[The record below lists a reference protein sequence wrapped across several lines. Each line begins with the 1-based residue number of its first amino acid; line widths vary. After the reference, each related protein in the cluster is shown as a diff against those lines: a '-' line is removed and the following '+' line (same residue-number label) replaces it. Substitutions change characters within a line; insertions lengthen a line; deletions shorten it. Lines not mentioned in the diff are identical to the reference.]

1 LDKNHPFHCLGGG
14 ALKLQTQPLDRFAKN
29 IGLLYREWESWEYQP
44 NTGGSG
50 GPYRIGFCIRQWMI
64 KQLTTMRK
72 FYPIRFLF
80 FLLLFS
86 SQLLTVASAQ
96 FSKHIIWLKNKGNNS
111 YTLSN
116 ASSYLSARS
125 IARRTR
131 YSIQV
136 DSTDL
141 PVSPAYVAAIRAIP
155 GVTLLNVSKWLNA
168 LCIQTTS
175 PVALTTIQNLPFVQQ
190 VAGLAAR
197 PSSLQPN
204 RPDKFYDQSVISPI
218 TATQPAEKTAGD
230 FYNYGTNAGLEM
242 KLHRAEFL
250 HNIGLRGSGMHVV
263 LLDAGFFNYNT
274 LPAFDSIN
282 QKGQILSTWDFVAG
296 NTSVSEDHPHGM
308 QCLSTIA
315 ANIPGRFVGKA
326 PQAFFHLYR
335 TEDVNSE
342 FPIEEFNWV
351 AGAERADSVGADLI
365 SSSLGY
371 YDFDNPIFNYTYAQ
385 MDGKTTM
392 SVKGADLAAKKGLMV
407 LNSAGNEGTGAWRYI
422 ITPADGD
429 SVVAVGAV
437 NAAGAVAGFSS
448 YGPTADGR
456 IKPELASV
464 GWQAIVQSTAGTIGS
479 ASGTSFSCP
488 NLAGLATC
496 LWQGFPEY
504 NNVKIIDALKRSA
517 SRYTN
522 PNDRIGYGIPDMR
535 NAFAY
540 LLSEYATVTASINNC
555 KAAITWRT
563 KDVEGMQFLIER
575 KLPTENTFQKIGQF
589 NASSGTILTNK
600 TYPYQDALNAINPGN
615 IQYRIT
621 QVIDTL
627 TATRQLVY
635 LDSTT
640 VTLTSRCTTSD
651 DIASLLWIYPNPTPG
666 KTKAQLVI
674 NSMEAASDCKL
685 TLHDRA
691 GRLLATKTLNK
702 PAGIYRGELP
712 FLPAS
717 SGVYTITLWIGSTK
731 RESKDWMVSY

>member
-1 LDKNHPFHCLGGG
+1 MRITNQL
-14 ALKLQTQPLDRFAKN
+14 RF
-29 IGLLYREWESWEYQP
+29 IF
-44 NTGGSG
+44 
-50 GPYRIGFCIRQWMI
+50 I
-64 KQLTTMRK
+64 
-72 FYPIRFLF
+72 
-80 FLLLFS
+80 FLLLNGL
-86 SQLLTVASAQ
+86 LLTEANAQ

-111 YTLSN
+111 FTLSD

-131 YSIQV
+131 YTILL

-141 PVSPAYVAAIRAIP
+141 PVTPAYIAAIRTIP

-175 PVALTTIQNLPFVQQ
+175 PMALTTIQNLPFVQQ
-190 VAGLAAR
+190 VAGLATR
-197 PSSLQPN
+197 PSSSQPN
-204 RPDKFYDQSVISPI
+204 RPDKFYDQLNISPI
-218 TATQPAEKTAGD
+218 ATTQSAVKTAGD

-250 HNIGLRGSGMHVV
+250 HNIGLRGSGMHVA
-263 LLDAGFFNYNT
+263 LLDGGFYNYNT

-282 QKGQILSTWDFVAG
+282 RKGQVLSTWDFVAG
-296 NTSVSEDHPHGM
+296 NASVSEDHPHGM

-315 ANIPGRFVGKA
+315 ANIPGQFIGKA
-326 PQAFFHLYR
+326 PQASFHLFR

-351 AGAERADSVGADLI
+351 CGAEKADSLGVDLI

-371 YDFDNPIFNYTYAQ
+371 YDFDNPVFNYTYAQ
-385 MDGKTTM
+385 LDGKTTIA
-392 SVKGADLAAKKGLMV
+392 VRGADLAAKKGLMV

-429 SVVAVGAV
+429 SVIAVGAV

-464 GWQAIVQSTAGTIGS
+464 GWQAVVQSTSGTIGT
-479 ASGTSFSCP
+479 ANGTSFSCP
-488 NLAGLATC
+488 NLAGLTTC
-496 LWQGFPEY
+496 LWQGFPEF
-504 NNVKIIDALKRSA
+504 NNVKILDALKRSA

-522 PNDRIGYGIPDMR
+522 PNDRIGYGIPDMK

-555 KAAITWRT
+555 RAAISWRT
-563 KDVEGMQFLIER
+563 KDVTGMQFLIER
-575 KLPTENTFQKIGQF
+575 KLPGETSFQRIAQTTA
-589 NASSGTILTNK
+589 ASGSTLTNQ
-600 TYPYQDALNAINPGN
+600 TYKYQDVLSAINPGN

-621 QVIDTL
+621 QVIDTAS
-627 TATRQLVY
+627 ATRHLVY

-640 VTLTSRCTTSD
+640 VTLSSRCTTTD
-651 DIASLLWIYPNPTPG
+651 DVASLLWIYPNPTPG

-674 NSMEAASDCKL
+674 NSMEASTGIKL

-691 GRLLATKTLNK
+691 GRLLATHALTK
-702 PAGIYRGELP
+702 PAGIYRAELP
-712 FLPAS
+712 FQPAS
-717 SGVYTITLWIGSTK
+717 SGVYTITLWIDDK
-731 RESKDWMVSY
+731 KKESKNWVVSF

>member
-1 LDKNHPFHCLGGG
+1 MRTTN
-14 ALKLQTQPLDRFAKN
+14 KLYPLY
-29 IGLLYREWESWEYQP
+29 I
-44 NTGGSG
+44 
-50 GPYRIGFCIRQWMI
+50 
-64 KQLTTMRK
+64 
-72 FYPIRFLF
+72 
-80 FLLLFS
+80 LLLVA
-86 SQLLTVASAQ
+86 SQMLDSASAQ
-96 FSKHIIWLKNKGNNS
+96 FSRHIVWLKNKGNNNF
-111 YTLSN
+111 TLSD
-116 ASSYLSARS
+116 ASPYLSARS

-131 YSIQV
+131 YAIQL

-141 PVSPAYVAAIRAIP
+141 PVSPNYVAAIRAIP
-155 GVTLLNVSKWLNA
+155 GVTILNVSKWLNA
-168 LCIQTTS
+168 ISIQTAS
-175 PVALTTIQNLPFVQQ
+175 SAALASIQALPYVQQ

-197 PSSLQPN
+197 PAALQPA
-204 RPDKFYDQSVISPI
+204 RPDKFSNQMIVSPI
-218 TATQPAEKTAGD
+218 IGNTLSEKMTGD

-250 HNIGLRGSGMHVV
+250 HNIGLRGSGMQVAV
-263 LLDAGFFNYNT
+263 LDGGFLNYNT
-274 LPAFDSIN
+274 LPAFDSVN
-282 QKGQILSTWDFVAG
+282 RKGQILSTWDFVAG
-296 NTSVSEDHPHGM
+296 NATVSDDHPHGM

-315 ANIPGRFVGKA
+315 ANIPGQFIGKA

-335 TEDVNSE
+335 TEDVSSE

-351 AGAERADSVGADLI
+351 CGAERADSEGADLI

-371 YDFDNPIFNYTYAQ
+371 YDFDNPVFNYTYAQ
-385 MDGKTTM
+385 MDGKTTIA
-392 SVKGADLAAKKGLMV
+392 VKGADLAAKKGLLV
-407 LNSAGNEGTGAWRYI
+407 FNSAGNEGAGSWRYI

-448 YGPTADGR
+448 YGPSGDGR

-464 GWQAIVQSTAGTIGS
+464 GWQAVVQSTSGTIGV
-479 ASGTSFSCP
+479 ANGTSFSCP

-496 LWQGFPEY
+496 LWQGFSEF
-504 NNVKIIDALKRSA
+504 NNMKILDALKRSA
-517 SRYTN
+517 SRYSN

-540 LLSEYATVTASINNC
+540 LLSEYATLSATISNC
-555 KAAITWRT
+555 KVDLTWRT
-563 KDVEGMQFLIER
+563 KDVAGMQFLIER
-575 KLPTENTFQKIGQF
+575 KLPTDNAFQKIGQL
-589 NASSGTILTNK
+589 NANSGATLTNK
-600 TYPYQDALNAINPGN
+600 TYSYQDALSTINPGN

-621 QVIDTL
+621 QVIDTI

-640 VTLTSRCTTSD
+640 VTLTSRCTTTD

-666 KTKAQLVI
+666 KSKAQVVI
-674 NSMEAASDCKL
+674 NSTEATTDVRF

-691 GRLLATKTLNK
+691 GRLLATHSLNK

-717 SGVYTITLWIGSTK
+717 SGVYTITLWIGNK
-731 RESKDWMVSY
+731 KKESKDWIVSY

>member
-1 LDKNHPFHCLGGG
+1 MRTTN
-14 ALKLQTQPLDRFAKN
+14 KLYPLY
-29 IGLLYREWESWEYQP
+29 I
-44 NTGGSG
+44 
-50 GPYRIGFCIRQWMI
+50 
-64 KQLTTMRK
+64 
-72 FYPIRFLF
+72 
-80 FLLLFS
+80 LLLVA
-86 SQLLTVASAQ
+86 SQMLDSASAQ
-96 FSKHIIWLKNKGNNS
+96 FSRHIVWLKNKGNNNF
-111 YTLSN
+111 TLSD
-116 ASSYLSARS
+116 ASPYLSARS

-131 YSIQV
+131 YAIQL

-141 PVSPAYVAAIRAIP
+141 PVSPNYVAAIRAIP
-155 GVTLLNVSKWLNA
+155 GVTILNVSKWLNA
-168 LCIQTTS
+168 ISIQTAS
-175 PVALTTIQNLPFVQQ
+175 SAALASIQALPYVQQ

-197 PSSLQPN
+197 PAALQPA
-204 RPDKFYDQSVISPI
+204 RPDKFSNQMIVSPI
-218 TATQPAEKTAGD
+218 IGNTLSEKMTGD

-250 HNIGLRGSGMHVV
+250 HNIGLRGSGMQVAV
-263 LLDAGFFNYNT
+263 LDGGFLNYNT
-274 LPAFDSIN
+274 LPAFDSVN
-282 QKGQILSTWDFVAG
+282 RKGQILSTWDFVSG
-296 NTSVSEDHPHGM
+296 NATVSDDHPHGM

-315 ANIPGRFVGKA
+315 ANIPGQFIGKA

-335 TEDVNSE
+335 TEDVSSE

-351 AGAERADSVGADLI
+351 CGAERADSEGADLI

-371 YDFDNPIFNYTYAQ
+371 YDFDNPVFNYTYAQ
-385 MDGKTTM
+385 MDGKTTIA
-392 SVKGADLAAKKGLMV
+392 VKGADLAAKKGLLV
-407 LNSAGNEGTGAWRYI
+407 FNSAGNEGAGSWRYI

-448 YGPTADGR
+448 YGPSGDGR

-464 GWQAIVQSTAGTIGS
+464 GWQAVVQSTSGTIGV
-479 ASGTSFSCP
+479 ANGTSFSCP

-496 LWQGFPEY
+496 LWQGFSEF
-504 NNVKIIDALKRSA
+504 NNMKILDALKRSA
-517 SRYTN
+517 SRYSN

-540 LLSEYATVTASINNC
+540 LLSEYATLSATISNC
-555 KAAITWRT
+555 KVDLTWRT
-563 KDVEGMQFLIER
+563 KDVAGMQFLIER
-575 KLPTENTFQKIGQF
+575 KLPTDNAFQKIGQL
-589 NASSGTILTNK
+589 NANSGATLTNK
-600 TYPYQDALNAINPGN
+600 TYSYQDALSTINPGN

-621 QVIDTL
+621 QVIDTI

-640 VTLTSRCTTSD
+640 VTLTSRCTTTD

-666 KTKAQLVI
+666 KSKAQVVI
-674 NSMEAASDCKL
+674 NSTEAATDVKL

-691 GRLLATKTLNK
+691 GRLLATHALNK

-717 SGVYTITLWIGSTK
+717 SGVYTITLWIGNK
-731 RESKDWMVSY
+731 KKESKDWIVSY

>member
-1 LDKNHPFHCLGGG
+1 
-14 ALKLQTQPLDRFAKN
+14 
-29 IGLLYREWESWEYQP
+29 
-44 NTGGSG
+44 
-50 GPYRIGFCIRQWMI
+50 
-64 KQLTTMRK
+64 MRK
-72 FYPIRFLF
+72 FYKIRFLF

-86 SQLLTVASAQ
+86 CQLLTVASAQ

-116 ASSYLSARS
+116 ASTYLSARS

-131 YSIQV
+131 YSIQL

-141 PVSPAYVAAIRAIP
+141 PVSPAYVAAIRTIP
-155 GVTLLNVSKWLNA
+155 GVTILNVSKWLNA
-168 LCIQTTS
+168 ICIQTTS
-175 PVALTTIQNLPFVQQ
+175 PAALTAIQNLPYVQQ

-197 PSSLQPN
+197 PSSSQPSKPN
-204 RPDKFYDQSVISPI
+204 KFSDQLLVTPLIATSV
-218 TATQPAEKTAGD
+218 AEKITGD

-250 HNIGLRGSGMHVV
+250 HNIGLRGSGMQVAV
-263 LLDAGFFNYNT
+263 LDGGFFNYTT
-274 LPAFDSIN
+274 LPAFDSAN
-282 QKGQILSTWDFVAG
+282 RKGQIVSTWDFVTG
-296 NTSVSEDHPHGM
+296 NTSVAEDHPHGM

-315 ANIPGRFVGKA
+315 ANIPGQFVGKA
-326 PQAFFHLYR
+326 PQASFHLYR

-371 YDFDNPIFNYTYAQ
+371 YDFDNPVFNYTYAQ
-385 MDGKTTM
+385 MDGKTTIA
-392 SVKGADLAAKKGLMV
+392 VKGADLAAKKGLLV
-407 LNSAGNEGTGAWRYI
+407 FNSAGNEGAGAWRYI

-437 NAAGAVAGFSS
+437 NAAGTVAGFSS
-448 YGPTADGR
+448 YGPSVDGR

-464 GWQAIVQSTAGTIGS
+464 GWQAVVQSTSGTIGV
-479 ASGTSFSCP
+479 ANGTSFSCP

-496 LWQGFPEY
+496 LWQGFTEF
-504 NNVKIIDALKRSA
+504 NNMKILDALKRSA
-517 SRYTN
+517 SRYSN

-540 LLSEYATVTASINNC
+540 LLSAYATMTGSISNC
-555 KAAITWRT
+555 KVDLTWRT

-575 KLPTENTFQKIGQF
+575 KLPTENTFQKIGQL
-589 NASSGTILTNK
+589 NATSGTILSNK
-600 TYPYQDALNAINPGN
+600 TYTYQDALNAINPGN

-627 TATRQLVY
+627 TTTRQLVY

-640 VTLTSRCTTSD
+640 VTLPSRCSTTD

-666 KTKAQLVI
+666 KTKAQFVI

-691 GRLLATKTLNK
+691 GRLLATQTLNK
-702 PAGIYRGELP
+702 SAGIYRGELP
-712 FLPAS
+712 FTPAS
-717 SGVYTITLWIGSTK
+717 SGVYTITLWIGNTK
-731 RESKDWMVSY
+731 RESKDWIVSY

>member
-1 LDKNHPFHCLGGG
+1 MRTINKLYPFY
-14 ALKLQTQPLDRFAKN
+14 
-29 IGLLYREWESWEYQP
+29 ILLV
-44 NTGGSG
+44 
-50 GPYRIGFCIRQWMI
+50 MA
-64 KQLTTMRK
+64 
-72 FYPIRFLF
+72 
-80 FLLLFS
+80 
-86 SQLLTVASAQ
+86 SQLFYTASAQ
-96 FSKHIIWLKNKGNNS
+96 FSRHIVWLKNKGNNNF
-111 YTLSN
+111 TLAD

-131 YSIQV
+131 YAIQL

-141 PVSPAYVAAIRAIP
+141 PVSPNYVAAIRAIP
-155 GVTLLNVSKWLNA
+155 GVTILNVSKWLNA
-168 LCIQTTS
+168 ISIQTAS
-175 PVALTTIQNLPFVQQ
+175 SAALASIQALPYVQQ

-197 PSSLQPN
+197 PSALQPA
-204 RPDKFYDQSVISPI
+204 RPDKFSNQMIVSPI
-218 TATQPAEKTAGD
+218 IGNPASEKMTGD

-250 HNIGLRGSGMHVV
+250 HNIGLRGSGMQVAV
-263 LLDAGFFNYNT
+263 LDGGFLNYNT

-282 QKGQILSTWDFVAG
+282 RKGQILSTWDFVSG
-296 NTSVSEDHPHGM
+296 NATVSDDHPHGM

-315 ANIPGRFVGKA
+315 ANIPGQFIGKA

-335 TEDVNSE
+335 TEDVSSE

-351 AGAERADSVGADLI
+351 CGAERADSEGADLI

-371 YDFDNPIFNYTYAQ
+371 YDFDNPVFNYTYSQ
-385 MDGKTTM
+385 MDGKTTIA
-392 SVKGADLAAKKGLMV
+392 VKGADLAAKKGL
-407 LNSAGNEGTGAWRYI
+407 LIFNSAGNEGAGSWRYI

-448 YGPTADGR
+448 YGPSGDGR

-464 GWQAIVQSTAGTIGS
+464 GWQAVVQSTSGTIGV
-479 ASGTSFSCP
+479 ANGTSFSCP

-496 LWQGFPEY
+496 LWQGFQEF
-504 NNVKIIDALKRSA
+504 NNMKILDALKRSA
-517 SRYTN
+517 SRYSN

-540 LLSEYATVTASINNC
+540 LLSEYATLSATISNC
-555 KAAITWRT
+555 KVDLTWRT
-563 KDVEGMQFLIER
+563 KDVAGMQFLIER
-575 KLPTENTFQKIGQF
+575 KLPTDNAFQKIGQL
-589 NASSGTILTNK
+589 NSSSGTLLANK
-600 TYPYQDALNAINPGN
+600 TYTYQDALNATNPGT

-621 QVIDTL
+621 QVIDTI

-640 VTLTSRCTTSD
+640 LTLTSRCTTTD

-666 KTKAQLVI
+666 KSKAQVVI
-674 NSMEAASDCKL
+674 NSTEAATDVKL

-691 GRLLATKTLNK
+691 GQLLATHVLNK

-717 SGVYTITLWIGSTK
+717 SGVYTITLWIGNK
-731 RESKDWMVSY
+731 KKESKDWIVSY